1 MPIDRNLTTIE
12 NVKLMGFDDVIPHS
26 STAGVMDVIKGDD
39 LCFTGTLMELW
50 DWLEAGCP
58 RPEKAVTHDGGPDK
72 CDGAP
77 SDGDLP

>member
-50 DWLEAGCP
+50 DWLEAGCHP
-58 RPEKAVTHDGGPDK
+58 RRRSRQVRRGTQ
-72 CDGAP
+72 
-77 SDGDLP
+77 